1 MTISLPHSLSLRRL
15 RSRNQKANRQI
26 TIDRYTPSRTRKIR
40 KQIDKPRKCRQTSA
54 TEIPNLLC
62 SRISAGINSVT
73 QNVSSVRNPAP
84 PSLLRQKTSTETAD
98 IHRRPDLC
106 NHRRR
111 TPLTTRSPARKW
123 LTRDFVFRRWDLSP
137 SKCHLHT
144 LLSSTSVCENTP
156 SSVNGGAGREGEKG
170 RSCHF
175 CENPLDISS
184 FLHFSSI
191 IEKKVLNAKNLNF

>member
-15 RSRNQKANRQI
+15 RSGNQKANRQI
-26 TIDRYTPSRTRKIR
+26 TIDRYTPSRTRKIK
-40 KQIDKPRKCRQTSA
+40 KQIGKPRKCRQTSA
-54 TEIPNLLC
+54 TEISNLLC

-111 TPLTTRSPARKW
+111 TPLKTRSPARKW
-123 LTRDFVFRRWDLSP
+123 LTHDFVFRRWDLSP
-137 SKCHLHT
+137 SKCHPLVVDLCLWKHT
-144 LLSSTSVCENTP
+144 VVGERWCWE
-156 SSVNGGAGREGEKG
+156 GGREREK
-170 RSCHF
+170 
-175 CENPLDISS
+175 LS
-184 FLHFSSI
+184 FLWKPLRYFFF
-191 IEKKVLNAKNLNF
+191 LTF